1 MFYFRLALALRMTVD
16 ELLDR
21 TSSQEL
27 SEWRAYCSIEPL
39 PNERQEMLLANIAAI
54 LTNVHRDRDHTSEV
68 TPLDFLPWLDND
80 SYETSDDDEPMHP
93 DAMVAYVE
101 ALNAAFGGQDLR
113 GQNLGSPGVARQT
126 QDAEAT

>member
-1 MFYFRLALALRMTVD
+1 MTVD

-39 PNERQEMLLANIAAI
+39 PNERQEMLLANIAAV
-54 LTNVHRDRDHTSEV
+54 LVNAHRDQERSSEV
-68 TPLDFLPWLDND
+68 TPLDFMPWLDNY
-80 SYETSDDDEPMHP
+80 SYGTSDDGIDP
-93 DAMVAYVE
+93 DAMAAKVE
-101 ALNAAFGGQDLR
+101 ALNIAFGGQDLR
-113 GQNLGSPGVARQT
+113 NQNLGSPGGAVEI

>member
-39 PNERQEMLLANIAAI
+39 PNERQEVLLANIAAI

-68 TPLDFLPWLDND
+68 TPLDFMPWLDNN
-80 SYETSDDDEPMHP
+80 SYETSDDEPMHP

-113 GQNLGSPGVARQT
+113 EKNLGSPGATQGA

>member
-1 MFYFRLALALRMTVD
+1 MFYYRLALALHMTVD

-39 PNERQEMLLANIAAI
+39 PNERQEMLLANIAAV
-54 LTNVHRDRDHTSEV
+54 LVNAHRDQARSTEV
-68 TPLDFLPWLDND
+68 TPLDFLPWLDNS
-80 SYETSDDDEPMHP
+80 SYETDDDGPV
-93 DAMVAYVE
+93 DADTMLAYVE

-113 GQNLGSPGVARQT
+113 GKDLESDG
-126 QDAEAT
+126 E

>member
-1 MFYFRLALALRMTVD
+1 MFYFRLALALHMTVD

-27 SEWRAYCSIEPL
+27 SEWWAYCSIEPL
-39 PNERQEMLLANIAAI
+39 PNERQEMLLADIAAI

-68 TPLDFLPWLDND
+68 TPLDFLPWLDNN
-80 SYETSDDDEPMHP
+80 SYETSDDEPMHP

-113 GQNLGSPGVARQT
+113 EKNLGSPGVTQGA

>member
-1 MFYFRLALALRMTVD
+1 MTVD

-39 PNERQEMLLANIAAI
+39 PNERQEMLLANIAAV
-54 LTNVHRDRDHTSEV
+54 LVNAHRDQDHTSEV
-68 TPLDFLPWLDND
+68 TPLDFMPWLDNN
-80 SYETSDDDEPMHP
+80 SYGTSDDDGIDP
-93 DAMVAYVE
+93 DAMAAKIE
-101 ALNAAFGGQDLR
+101 ALNIAFGGQDLR
-113 GQNLGSPGVARQT
+113 NQNLGSPGQLQYA

>member
-27 SEWRAYCSIEPL
+27 SEWRAYHSIEPF
-39 PNERQEMLLANIAAI
+39 PSEREEMLLANIAAI

-68 TPLDFLPWLDND
+68 TPLDFMPWLDNS
-80 SYETSDDDEPMHP
+80 SYEMSDDDEPMDP
-93 DAMVAYVE
+93 DTMVAYIE
-101 ALNAAFGGQDLR
+101 ALNMAFGGQDLR
-113 GQNLGSPGVARQT
+113 GQSVVS
-126 QDAEAT
+126 DEE